1 MAALLKKSRS
11 DQGHGTRLMELRP
24 ILSTLRRHK
33 ITSWLLIL
41 EIALTCAIV
50 CNAVFM
56 IGHRLQ
62 HMHMSSGIDEHA
74 LVQIQLAQIA
84 PTPDIFVRAREDLA
98 VLRQAP
104 GVQAAALTNQLP
116 MEGSSSNASLK
127 LDPAQREP
135 TLSAGTYFGEDL
147 PQTMGARLVAGRN
160 LQPDEIVNADVVV
173 KALSSGNTNGLPAA
187 VTVITQALADRLWP
201 GQSPLGKTIYL
212 TDQVGV
218 RVVGVLAD
226 LARANAYNDATAHY
240 SVVLP
245 LFMGVGRNQSY
256 VIRTRPQDREAV
268 LKAAVAALKKA
279 DPERVVTQQR
289 TYDELR
295 EKFFANDRA
304 MAGILVGVI
313 VALLIVTALGIAGLA
328 SFWVAQRRRTIGV
341 RRALGATRG
350 DILRYFQTE
359 NFLIV
364 TGGIVL
370 GMLLAFALNLVLMQH
385 YELPRLPLYY
395 LPIGALLL
403 WGLGQLA
410 VLGPAMRAAAVPP
423 VVATRSV

>member
-1 MAALLKKSRS
+1 
-11 DQGHGTRLMELRP
+11 MELRP
-24 ILSTLRRHK
+24 ILSTLQRHK
-33 ITSWLLIL
+33 TTAWLLIL

-56 IGHRLQ
+56 IGNRLQ
-62 HMHMSSGIDEHA
+62 RIHMTTGIDEHA
-74 LVQIQLAQIA
+74 LVQIQLAEIA
-84 PTPDIFVRAREDLA
+84 PTPDIFARAREDLA
-98 VLRQAP
+98 VLRQVP
-104 GVQAAALTNQLP
+104 GVQAVALTNQLP
-116 MEGSSSNASLK
+116 LGGSSSNASIK

-135 TLSAGTYFGEDL
+135 TLSAGTYFGEDI

-160 LQPDEIVNADVVV
+160 LRPDETTNADIVV
-173 KALSSGNTNGLPAA
+173 KALATGNTKGIPA

-226 LARANAYNDATAHY
+226 LVRANAYNDATAHY

-245 LFMGVGRNQSY
+245 LFMGAGKDQSY

-279 DPERVVTQQR
+279 DPERVVTKQR

-295 EKFFANDRA
+295 EKFFENDRA
-304 MAGILVGVI
+304 MAGILIGVI
-313 VALLIVTALGIAGLA
+313 VALLTVTALGIVGLA
-328 SFWVAQRRRTIGV
+328 SFWVGQRRRTIGV

-359 NFLIV
+359 NFLLA
-364 TGGIVL
+364 TFGIVL
-370 GMLLAFALNLVLMQH
+370 GMVLAYGINLFLMLH
-385 YELPRLPLYY
+385 YELPRLPAIYF
-395 LPIGALLL
+395 PVGALAL
-403 WGLGQLA
+403 WAIGQLA
-410 VLGPAMRAAAVPP
+410 VLGPALRASRVPP
-423 VVATRSV
+423 VVATRAV

>member
-1 MAALLKKSRS
+1 
-11 DQGHGTRLMELRP
+11 MELRP
-24 ILSTLRRHK
+24 ILSTLQRHK
-33 ITSWLLIL
+33 TTSWLLIL

-62 HMHMSSGIDEHA
+62 HMHMSSGIDEHS
-74 LVQIQLAQIA
+74 LVQIQLAEIA
-84 PTPDIFVRAREDLA
+84 PTPDIYVRAREDLA
-98 VLRQAP
+98 VLRQVP
-104 GVQAAALTNQLP
+104 GVQAVALTNQLP
-116 MEGSSSNASLK
+116 LQGSSSNASLK

-135 TLSAGTYFGEDL
+135 TLSVGTYFGEDL

-160 LQPDEIVNADVVV
+160 LQPDEIVNADVAI
-173 KALSSGNTNGLPAA
+173 KALASGNTQGLPA

-201 GQSPLGKTIYL
+201 GQNPLGKTIYL
-212 TDQVGV
+212 TDRLGL

-245 LFMGVGRNQSY
+245 LFMGAGKDQSY
-256 VIRTRPQDREAV
+256 IIRTRPQDREAV

-289 TYDELR
+289 TYDEVR

-304 MAGILVGVI
+304 MAGVLVGVI
-313 VALLIVTALGIAGLA
+313 VALLTVTALGIVGLA
-328 SFWVAQRRRTIGV
+328 SFWVGQRRRTIGV

-359 NFLIV
+359 NFLLA
-364 TGGIVL
+364 TFGIVF
-370 GMLLAFALNLVLMQH
+370 GMALAYGINLFLMTH
-385 YELPRLPLYY
+385 YELPRLPGIYF
-395 LPIGALLL
+395 PVGALAL
-403 WGLGQLA
+403 WVIGQLA
-410 VLGPAMRAAAVPP
+410 VLGPALRAAAVPP